1 MRHDVQAAHLLDR
14 EIAISPRVDD
24 GTAEGAVLVR
34 VFVEWV
40 LPDAVAAAAA
50 HGSRVLPGRAK
61 VNERKADRIDGQE
74 T

>member
-1 MRHDVQAAHLLDR
+1 
-14 EIAISPRVDD
+14 
-24 GTAEGAVLVR
+24 VR